1 MIRMR
6 IDQAT
11 AGLALAVIAPLS
23 AAAPTRSVPPVPVRD
38 TVGRQ

>member
-11 AGLALAVIAPLS
+11 AGLALAVIAPPS
-23 AAAPTRSVPPVPVRD
+23 AAAATGSVPPVAVQN

>member
-11 AGLALAVIAPLS
+11 AGLALAVVAPLS
-23 AAAPTRSVPPVPVRD
+23 AAAHSGSVPPVAVQD